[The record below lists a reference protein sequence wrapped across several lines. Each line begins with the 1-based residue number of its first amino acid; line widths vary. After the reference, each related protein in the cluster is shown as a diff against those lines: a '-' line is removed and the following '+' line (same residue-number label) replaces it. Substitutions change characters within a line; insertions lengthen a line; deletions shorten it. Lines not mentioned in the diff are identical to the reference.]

1 MTSATFQEASVEK
14 PKAQASARQKFRDC
28 RAAQPVFFFALG
40 SSLAVAQ
47 GQSMGLAA
55 RQRSFQRALSVSA
68 YNGMDWRL
76 QKRKCL
82 DIKGEGT
89 GPGPHTRSLKAFRPS
104 DFQAKES

>member
-1 MTSATFQEASVEK
+1 MRS
-14 PKAQASARQKFRDC
+14 PKRRHPRDKSLET
-28 RAAQPVFFFALG
+28 AELQPVFFWALG

-76 QKRKCL
+76 QKRNQ
-82 DIKGEGT
+82 
-89 GPGPHTRSLKAFRPS
+89 R
-104 DFQAKES
+104 

>member
-1 MTSATFQEASVEK
+1 MRS
-14 PKAQASARQKFRDC
+14 PKRNHPRDKSLETAEL
-28 RAAQPVFFFALG
+28 RSQFFLALG
-40 SSLAVAQ
+40 SSLAVAR

-76 QKRKCL
+76 QKR
-82 DIKGEGT
+82 T
-89 GPGPHTRSLKAFRPS
+89 QTRSLKAFRPS